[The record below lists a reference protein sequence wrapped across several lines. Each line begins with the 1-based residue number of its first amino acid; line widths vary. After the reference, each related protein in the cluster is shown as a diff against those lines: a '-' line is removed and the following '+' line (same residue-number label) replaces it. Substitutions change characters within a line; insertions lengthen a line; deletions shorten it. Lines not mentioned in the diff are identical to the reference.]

1 MSRKLLDKNFCV
13 LPWTGFE
20 LEPDGKVKNC
30 IIAKDTIGDIHKN
43 NIESI
48 LHSTE
53 NQDIKGQMLNKQ
65 YPTSCSGCYF
75 QEKDRATSFDSIS
88 SRLYYAKEIGTS
100 VDNKLLDVEN
110 GFDLRHVDLRWNNKC
125 NQACVYCS
133 PDYSSKWAQ
142 ELKVKQEF
150 AKENVEKVKQ
160 YVFKNIKK
168 LKNVYLAGGEPL
180 LMNQNKEFLSLLLEH
195 NPDVH
200 LRVNTNL
207 SSTKTGVFQ
216 LLCKFK
222 NVHWTVSVESMGKE
236 YEYIRH
242 HGSWEE
248 FLKNLK
254 HIQTLDHKISFNMLF
269 FILNYKSVFDC
280 VDYLKSI
287 GFHDNSFI
295 IGPLYN
301 PEYLDIRH
309 LPNNIK
315 QEVVDI
321 LEERISRNTGFY
333 LQNSLENCL
342 KYLTQSN
349 FHVNIEVVRHNIQK
363 LDKRRN
369 LNSREIFPKLYKE
382 VLQ

>member
-1 MSRKLLDKNFCV
+1 
-13 LPWTGFE
+13 
-20 LEPDGKVKNC
+20 
-30 IIAKDTIGDIHKN
+30 
-43 NIESI
+43 
-48 LHSTE
+48 
-53 NQDIKGQMLNKQ
+53 
-65 YPTSCSGCYF
+65 
-75 QEKDRATSFDSIS
+75 
-88 SRLYYAKEIGTS
+88 
-100 VDNKLLDVEN
+100 
-110 GFDLRHVDLRWNNKC
+110 
-125 NQACVYCS
+125 
-133 PDYSSKWAQ
+133 
-142 ELKVKQEF
+142 
-150 AKENVEKVKQ
+150 
-160 YVFKNIKK
+160 
-168 LKNVYLAGGEPL
+168 
-180 LMNQNKEFLSLLLEH
+180 
-195 NPDVH
+195 
-200 LRVNTNL
+200 
-207 SSTKTGVFQ
+207 
-216 LLCKFK
+216 
-222 NVHWTVSVESMGKE
+222 MGKE